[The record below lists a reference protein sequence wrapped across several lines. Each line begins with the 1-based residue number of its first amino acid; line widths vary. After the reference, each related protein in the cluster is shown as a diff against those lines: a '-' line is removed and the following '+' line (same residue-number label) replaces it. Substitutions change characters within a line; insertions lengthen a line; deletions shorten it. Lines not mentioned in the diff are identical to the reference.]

1 MASNSQQFSARN
13 DVIVLRGI
21 NDATTDSSSSAN
33 RKLEGKLDTLVS
45 LVTQLSMNQKSSS
58 SSTSVARVCG
68 IFTSNDHHTD
78 SCPSLQQPSDVHA
91 AQAYA
96 ANIYNN
102 RLAQQQQQNFDLSSN
117 RYKPGWRNHPNLR
130 WGNSQQQQNQID
142 IPITV
147 PPPPSATTPVPV
159 PTSAPE
165 QNDEPFGAQNF
176 HAGEPSSSTNS
187 DLQQPPIPLPFPP
200 KLIPRKKMEEVDKD
214 ILETFRKVEVNIPLL
229 DAIKKIPR
237 YVKFLKELCTHKRKM
252 KGNERISMGRNV
264 SALIGKSVPHILEKC
279 KDSGFIE
286 DVLVRVGE
294 LIFPANFYVL
304 DMEEG
309 FSDGSEEGFSHGS
322 APIILCRPFL
332 KIAQNK
338 IDVYAG
344 TLSMEFGDSILHF
357 NILDAMKHP
366 SEDHSVF
373 RAEIHDDVVDEYAS
387 DFYSLHD
394 KKHCFL
400 SDLYNSLACTESAS
414 EFDFESVSVSDFD
427 SCSKNKSDF
436 VSDVLGA

>member
-33 RKLEGKLDTLVS
+33 RKLEGKLDTLV
-45 LVTQLSMNQKSSS
+45 T
-58 SSTSVARVCG
+58 
-68 IFTSNDHHTD
+68 
-78 SCPSLQQPSDVHA
+78 
-91 AQAYA
+91 YA

-130 WGNSQQQQNQID
+130 WGNSQQQQNQ
-142 IPITV
+142 
-147 PPPPSATTPVPV
+147 
-159 PTSAPE
+159 APF
-165 QNDEPFGAQNF
+165 QN
-176 HAGEPSSSTNS
+176 H
-187 DLQQPPIPLPFPP
+187 PL
-200 KLIPRKKMEEVDKD
+200 
-214 ILETFRKVEVNIPLL
+214 T
-229 DAIKKIPR
+229 
-237 YVKFLKELCTHKRKM
+237 
-252 KGNERISMGRNV
+252 
-264 SALIGKSVPHILEKC
+264 
-279 KDSGFIE
+279 
-286 DVLVRVGE
+286 
-294 LIFPANFYVL
+294 
-304 DMEEG
+304 
-309 FSDGSEEGFSHGS
+309 
-322 APIILCRPFL
+322 
-332 KIAQNK
+332 QNK

-436 VSDVLGA
+436 VSDVLGAVLSLGELESSRSFDDHNKYTTTTWSTKTMAKKSQENAMKWSYVIELSK